1 MMIPVKMSAG
11 SVSVRR
17 SSEAAMVDTGF
28 KDIPRLASLDKLL
41 SKKWRQRLKD
51 RWYEGIRH
59 SVTPLGAMLVV
70 LLLVSGL
77 LAFATSQ
84 NVFFLLFSLLMSSI
98 LISSFVNRLMLAG
111 LEMKFELPEHSMAG
125 EPVAASLVIENQK
138 RWLASFALEVVGPD
152 ARRFYLPCIEGGKS
166 ASVTVD
172 LIWSKRG
179 MPEPVVLVLA
189 TRFPFGFS
197 MRKTRVAV
205 RVNRSLYP
213 SIRGRAGFADIYREI
228 EGRANGLLSST
239 EAEFSH
245 LREYVAG
252 DDWRRIAWGQSA
264 RGNGW
269 IVKQVKAGGE
279 GRLRLWLDS
288 ASPDFELLVELA
300 AYVVWEL
307 QFTNTKFIFA
317 VPDFEIEV
325 LERREAYTI
334 LRMLAEILP
343 AESDVPNHDQSLYIL
358 SFRPGYLLPPGKA
371 SNPTGTSSH

>member
-1 MMIPVKMSAG
+1 
-11 SVSVRR
+11 
-17 SSEAAMVDTGF
+17 MVDTGF
-28 KDIPRLASLDKLL
+28 KDIPRLASLDKML
-41 SKKWRQRLKD
+41 SKKWRQRIRD

-59 SVTPLGAMLVV
+59 TVTPLGAMLVV

-125 EPVAASLVIENQK
+125 EPVSATLVIENQK
-138 RWLASFALEVVGPD
+138 RWLASFALEIVGPD
-152 ARRFYLPCIEGGKS
+152 ARRIYVPCIEGGKG
-166 ASVTVD
+166 AAVPVD
-172 LIWSKRG
+172 LLWAKRG
-179 MPEPVVLVLA
+179 MPEPLVLMLA

-205 RVNRSLYP
+205 RVDRSLYP
-213 SIRGRAGFADIYREI
+213 SIRGKVGFADLFREI
-228 EGRANGLLSST
+228 EGRANGLLSSS

-269 IVKQVKAGGE
+269 IVKEVKVGGE
-279 GRLRLWLDS
+279 GRLRLWLDPN
-288 ASPDFELLVELA
+288 SPDFELLIELA

-307 QFTNTKFIFA
+307 QYNNTKFIFA
-317 VPDFEIEV
+317 STDFEIEV
-325 LERREAYTI
+325 LERRDAYTI
-334 LRMLAEILP
+334 LRRLAEILP
-343 AESDVPNHDQSLYIL
+343 ATADVPNHDPSLYIL
-358 SFRPGYLLPPGKA
+358 SFRPGYLLRPA
-371 SNPTGTSSH
+371 AAINAARTSSH

>member
-1 MMIPVKMSAG
+1 M
-11 SVSVRR
+11 R
-17 SSEAAMVDTGF
+17 
-28 KDIPRLASLDKLL
+28 
-41 SKKWRQRLKD
+41 SKKWRQRIRD

-59 SVTPLGAMLVV
+59 TVTPLGAMLVV

-125 EPVAASLVIENQK
+125 EPVSATLVIENQK
-138 RWLASFALEVVGPD
+138 RWLASFALEIVGPD
-152 ARRFYLPCIEGGKS
+152 ARRIYVPCIEGGKS
-166 ASVTVD
+166 AAVPVD
-172 LIWSKRG
+172 LLWAKRG
-179 MPEPVVLVLA
+179 MPEPLVLMLA

-205 RVNRSLYP
+205 RVDRSLYP
-213 SIRGRAGFADIYREI
+213 SIRGKVGFADIFREI
-228 EGRANGLLSST
+228 EGRANGLLSSS

-269 IVKQVKAGGE
+269 IVKEVKAGGE
-279 GRLRLWLDS
+279 GRLRLWLDPN
-288 ASPDFELLVELA
+288 SPDFELLIELA

-307 QFTNTKFIFA
+307 QYTNTKFIFA
-317 VPDFEIEV
+317 STDFEIEV

-334 LRMLAEILP
+334 LRRLAEIVP
-343 AESDVPNHDQSLYIL
+343 ATADVPKHDPSLYIL
-358 SFRPGYLLPPGKA
+358 SFRPGYLLSPGA
-371 SNPTGTSSH
+371 AIYAARTSSH